1 MTIQPDRLHD
11 VIDQQAISDVAIR
24 YCWALD
30 ENDWGRLDEV
40 FLPDATA
47 RLGNPDLLEGREA
60 IVARVT
66 SALTPLDDS
75 QHIVSNHQV
84 TIDGD
89 SATHRCYLHA
99 QHIRRAAQGG
109 PHYVVAGRYVDRL
122 VRTDDGW
129 RISHRDLEVMWTEGN
144 VAVVR
149 GDGANDV

>member
-11 VIDQQAISDVAIR
+11 ALDDLAIAEVAVR

-30 ENDWGRLDEV
+30 ENDWDRLDDV

-47 RLGNPDLLEGREA
+47 RLGSDDLLEGRAA
-60 IVARVT
+60 IVGRCSA
-66 SALTPLDDS
+66 ALTPLDDS

-84 TIDGD
+84 EVDGD
-89 SATHRCYLHA
+89 TATHRCYLHA
-99 QHIRRAAQGG
+99 QHIRRAASGG

-122 VRTDDGW
+122 VRTSDGW
-129 RISHRDLEVMWTEGN
+129 RIAHRDLIVMWTEGN

-149 GDGANDV
+149 GD